1 MSCPSDHKPAMACR
15 IVIKNVGLMP
25 IMTCPTCN
33 RWTLRLSIKD
43 RLAGRRS
50 EYVRI
55 TEEHNREVAAR
66 AAR

>member
-1 MSCPSDHKPAMACR
+1 MACR
-15 IVIKNVGLMP
+15 IVIKKCRAHADH
-25 IMTCPTCN
+25 TCPTCN

-43 RLAGRRS
+43 RLQVVGS